1 MEEIIVDK
9 AGKEGPH
16 LKGSLEPW
24 NISKKSSNHMCLRK
38 VNLVVTKWAGIGG
51 RDRGLQAA

>member
-16 LKGSLEPW
+16 LKDSLEPW
-24 NISKKSSNHMCLRK
+24 NISKSSNHICLRK
-38 VNLVVTKWAGIGG
+38 VNLVVT
-51 RDRGLQAA
+51 